1 MKLAVIVE
9 YFPPR
14 MGSDRRIY
22 ELMRRLSGKNEVEF
36 LVVPSFRE
44 SIGLT
49 ARSGTNGSNLSLE
62 KEHARIRVH
71 KIDTP
76 RALGKLWKR
85 SFYVAYMLSM
95 LILEWKIIQKTLK
108 IKPDILIVNY
118 PSVYTG
124 LLGFLAAKLGRRVFV
139 TDFSDLI
146 AQYTVELLGI
156 HGSRLVT
163 RALVLVQDMIVKN
176 SDGIISVTD
185 YLRNYAIKIGGKAK
199 EISVVPNGC
208 DLTVFDHNVHS
219 DYREKLALNSKK
231 VCMYCG
237 RLDNWAGS
245 NIILEVAKKFE
256 DRNDDV
262 SFVVVG
268 NQEKRRFKT
277 PNIVAL
283 DETEQSELPKIMRI
297 ADVMIV
303 PFPKSDVSEAA
314 SPIKLFEAMAMK
326 KTVVASRVAGIE
338 EVMTDGLNG
347 LLVEPAD
354 SKGWVDRIC
363 LALDSTERSKKI
375 GGKALETVR
384 NNYQWQQL
392 ADRLEHCL
400 TRILALKG
408 KRTAKMSNT

>member
-44 SIGLT
+44 STGLT
-49 ARSGTNGSNLSLE
+49 SRCKVNGSDLSLK
-62 KEHARIRVH
+62 KEHARIHVHRIDIPRVL
-71 KIDTP
+71 TP
-76 RALGKLWKR
+76 LWKSR
-85 SFYVAYMLSM
+85 FYIAYLFSM
-95 LILEWKIIQKTLK
+95 IILEWKITRKVLKT
-108 IKPDILIVNY
+108 KPDIIVVNY

-124 LLGFLAAKLGRRVFV
+124 LLGFVAAKLSRRVFV

-146 AQYTVELLGI
+146 AQYTAELLGI
-156 HGSRLVT
+156 HKSRLVAK
-163 RALVLVQDMIVKN
+163 ALVLVQNMIVKN
-176 SDGIISVTD
+176 SDGVISVTD
-185 YLRNYAIKIGGKAK
+185 YLKKYAVEIGGKAGR
-199 EISVVPNGC
+199 IFVVPNGC
-208 DLTVFDHNVHS
+208 DLGVFDHNVHS

-256 DRNDDV
+256 NLDDDV

-268 NQEKRRFKT
+268 NQEKRKFKT

-283 DETEQSELPKIMRI
+283 DETEQKELPKIMRI

-347 LLVEPAD
+347 LLVEPTD
-354 SKGWVDRIC
+354 SVGWVDRIC
-363 LALDSTERSKKI
+363 RALDSAEKSNKI
-375 GGKALETVR
+375 GRRALDTVR
-384 NNYQWQQL
+384 ENYQWQQL
-392 ADRLEHCL
+392 AEKLENCL
-400 TRILALKG
+400 TKILVSKNERASH
-408 KRTAKMSNT
+408 TP